1 MKNLGKLLTFLL
13 FNTIFCMAQE
23 LPDGLYAV
31 IETNR
36 GKITL
41 QLEFEKT
48 PLTVANFVG
57 LAEGTKSSNA
67 EKGKPFYNGL
77 KFHRVISKTNGDGS
91 DFMIQGGDPTGTGSG
106 GPGYSFADEF
116 DPTLKH
122 DKAGILSMANSGP
135 ATNGSQ
141 FFITH
146 LPTPWLDGKH
156 TVFGH
161 VLEGQDVVNATLQG
175 DVMNSITIIR
185 KGAKA
190 EAFIANDELWNQL
203 LATSNE
209 RAEAANAAA
218 RAAAAEVRTK
228 NIAVINAAFP
238 TLQNLENG
246 LRKVV
251 HKAGTGNPIV
261 MGDSLEFH
269 YKGSLVQGE
278 KITALPQEDS
288 RTLNKTGQTVLGANP
303 MVEGFRLAF
312 LSLKKGEKATFIIP
326 SELAWVQVPANQ
338 LLPPS
343 DFIVYELE
351 ILEVKGPTHGQ
362 AAQSPQQPR
371 ARQRQ
376 STNRTRTSGTRTRP
390 RNTRRN

>member
-1 MKNLGKLLTFLL
+1 
-13 FNTIFCMAQE
+13 MAQD

-57 LAEGTKSSNA
+57 LAEGTRSSNI
-67 EKGKPFYNGL
+67 ELGKPFYNGL
-77 KFHRVISKTNGDGS
+77 KFHRVISKNNGDSS

-122 DKAGILSMANSGP
+122 DKPGILSMANSGP
-135 ATNGSQ
+135 GTNGSQ

-146 LPTPWLDGKH
+146 VPTTWLDGKH

-161 VLEGQDVVNATLQG
+161 VVEGLEVVNNTLQG
-175 DVMNSITIIR
+175 DVMNSVTIIR
-185 KGAKA
+185 KGEKATAFVATDALIAELNAKA
-190 EAFIANDELWNQL
+190 A
-203 LATSNE
+203 E
-209 RAEAANAAA
+209 RAQAANAAA
-218 RAAAAEVRTK
+218 ELAAAEMRTK
-228 NIAVINAAFP
+228 NNAKIVATFP
-238 TLQNLENG
+238 NLQTLENG
-246 LRKVV
+246 LRKLT
-251 HKAGTGNPIV
+251 HTAGTGNTIV
-261 MGDSLEFH
+261 NGDTLEFH

-278 KITALPQEDS
+278 HIKALPQEDS
-288 RTLNKTGQTVLGANP
+288 RANGQTGKTIMGQNP

-312 LSLKKGEKATFIIP
+312 LTLKKGEKATFIIP
-326 SELAWVQVPANQ
+326 SELAWVQSPENK

-351 ILEVKGPTHGQ
+351 ILSVKGPSQ
-362 AAQSPQQPR
+362 AGVTPAQPR
-371 ARQRQ
+371 VRQHQ
-376 STNRTRTSGTRTRP
+376 STSRPRTATRNRS